1 MIGVSACLAG
11 CPCRYDGQANTVE
24 EIKRLIQNEQ
34 AVAFCPEVLGGLAT
48 PREPAEIIGGSA
60 EDVWNGSAKII
71 TITGKDVTES
81 FKKGALATLTEI
93 QKHGITSVIL
103 KANSPSC
110 GSSMVYDGTFSG
122 HKIIGKGLTA
132 ALLKRHQITV
142 TDEHHCEALLN
153 SVNN

>member
-48 PREPAEIIGGSA
+48 PREPAEIVGGSA
-60 EDVWNGSAKII
+60 EDVWNGSAKVL
-71 TITGKDVTES
+71 TISGKDVTEA
-81 FKKGALATLTEI
+81 FKNGALATLAALK
-93 QKHGITSVIL
+93 KHGIKTVIL

-110 GSSMVYDGTFSG
+110 GSEMVYDGTFSG
-122 HKIIGKGLTA
+122 HKIIGNGLTA
-132 ALLKRHQITV
+132 ALLKKHQIIV
-142 TDEHHCEALLN
+142 TDEYHWNA
-153 SVNN
+153 